1 MLGRIFALI
10 ELVRSVADF
19 IIAPVMLKTARLT
32 SGSAAHSIELN
43 GFHGFVFV
51 TLMIAIAAMAI
62 SIGLLL
68 LGGTVL
74 SVPNLDA
81 WLTQNKPAIDS
92 PPLLGRLT
100 RA

>member
-19 IIAPVMLKTARLT
+19 IIAPVMLRIARLT
-32 SGSAAHSIELN
+32 SGPADHAIGMS
-43 GFHGFVFV
+43 GFHEAVFV
-51 TLMIAIAAMAI
+51 TLMIAIAATAI

-68 LGGTVL
+68 LGGAVL
-74 SVPNLDA
+74 SAPDFNA
-81 WLTQNKPAIDS
+81 WLTQNKAAIES

-100 RA
+100 RR